1 MEIKNK
7 QNAIWHEASQIINM
21 YINECPNVSGVD
33 VLWSQKLA
41 YAIIGNCLSKIIPYE
56 RNDTSSCGGPRVL
69 VSFVL

>member
-1 MEIKNK
+1 
-7 QNAIWHEASQIINM
+7 M
-21 YINECPNVSGVD
+21 YINECPNISGVD